1 MRLSSS
7 IHRRRAPLYNNERT
21 HPMLDLKDFIHLPQ
35 LATLF
40 DELAADAPGFVVV
53 AGLEP
58 RPLASQLLG
67 GAFRVTP
74 PSGRSMVFGIV
85 ARRLLAAHP
94 GQQAMVV
101 AETRDVVRFPKRR
114 GRVEYALVRPPF
126 TFASLIEEA
135 IQRGQ
140 AKILFFFQAEDGIR
154 DPLVT
159 GVQTCALPI

>member
-1 MRLSSS
+1 
-7 IHRRRAPLYNNERT
+7 
-21 HPMLDLKDFIHLPQ
+21 MLDLKDFIHLPQ

-40 DELAADAPGFVVV
+40 DELAADAPGLVVV

-58 RPLASQLLG
+58 RPLATQLLD
-67 GAFRVTP
+67 GAVQ

-85 ARRLLAAHP
+85 ALRLLAAHP
-94 GQQAMVV
+94 GEHAMVV

-135 IQRGQ
+135 MQRGQ